1 MSKQKIIHPSTG
13 IDSMDGLLDLLAP
26 EGHAACLACTLLPW
40 IDGQLGNRLLASL
53 RSRVRLSRDRL
64 QGPARETLTYVA
76 SLSTADRAEARRK
89 AVQQALKKA
98 HTEPKPKTTEKAHG

>member
-1 MSKQKIIHPSTG
+1 MSQRNPKTIHPSTG
-13 IDSMDGLLDLLAP
+13 IDSMDGLLDRLTP

-76 SLSTADRAEARRK
+76 SLSTADRAEARRQ

-98 HTEPKPKTTEKAHG
+98 HTQD